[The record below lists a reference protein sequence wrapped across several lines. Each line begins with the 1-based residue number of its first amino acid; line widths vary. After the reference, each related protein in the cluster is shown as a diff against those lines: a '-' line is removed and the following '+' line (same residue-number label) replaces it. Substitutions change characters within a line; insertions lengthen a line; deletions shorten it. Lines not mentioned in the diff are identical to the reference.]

1 MDYHN
6 PQWQS
11 SMRIRLDINNTLRSV
26 VGAHG
31 IDPADIQATAAAA
44 GKALAD
50 IEANRAHLGWPDL
63 PDQDFSAI
71 LAAAQ
76 KVMHV
81 ENFVVL
87 GIGGSALGNI
97 AVQSALN
104 HPFYNDQPRGTRTH
118 PRLYVIDN
126 SDPDLNAALI
136 ETLDPASTVYNV
148 ISKSGTTAET
158 MSSFLAVRA
167 HLINTLGP
175 NALKEHVIVTT
186 DPSSGFMRQIGLR
199 EGLPMLELPRWP
211 PSSTSCAPNKAK
223 TWS

>member
-31 IDPADIQATAAAA
+31 IDPVDIQAMAAAA
-44 GKALAD
+44 GNALAD

-63 PDQDFSAI
+63 PAQDISAI

-87 GIGGSALGNI
+87 GIGGSALGNMPCNPHSI
-97 AVQSALN
+97 TPSTTTSRAAHGHTRACMSST
-104 HPFYNDQPRGTRTH
+104 TRT
-118 PRLYVIDN
+118 PI
-126 SDPDLNAALI
+126 
-136 ETLDPASTVYNV
+136 
-148 ISKSGTTAET
+148 
-158 MSSFLAVRA
+158 
-167 HLINTLGP
+167 
-175 NALKEHVIVTT
+175 
-186 DPSSGFMRQIGLR
+186 
-199 EGLPMLELPRWP
+199 
-211 PSSTSCAPNKAK
+211 
-223 TWS
+223 